1 MTLEE
6 QIAQTIR
13 DNCDEPEVESIFAA
27 AKAVVGLLRQGP
39 TIEVLKWEDAH
50 YHTIAWNEGSAVKG
64 TYALVLLEEED
75 VAEDEGYDPTCSTC
89 REYGA

>member
-39 TIEVLKWEDAH
+39 TLFAEQCEFKPNCARFGDDHGNGIHNIV
-50 YHTIAWNEGSAVKG
+50 TVEGE
-64 TYALVLLEEED
+64 YALVLLGEATD
-75 VAEDEGYDPTCSTC
+75 VTS
-89 REYGA
+89 